1 MDTKKVADDL
11 YNKFYDLLFTS
22 DFREVESKK
31 AAILCVSE
39 KRETLCMYANSTTGQ
54 GEKFRQH
61 FDELME
67 VKEHLNNM

>member
-1 MDTKKVADDL
+1 MDTKKKAEEL

-31 AAILCVSE
+31 AAILCV
-39 KRETLCMYANSTTGQ
+39 
-54 GEKFRQH
+54 
-61 FDELME
+61 DEILGVIVSLTDFSKWKDWNE